1 MNTTSKSSF
10 ARYLPIVAR
19 VLLGIIFLGSGI
31 FGMLMA
37 LGIVPMQAPKEP
49 LSEAATAFMT
59 GLFKSGYLFHLI
71 KATEIVAGALL
82 LSNRFTPLALI
93 LLAPIVVNIFLV
105 HALLMPSGLP
115 IGIVVLVLEA
125 YLGWAYRD
133 SYRALFVPRTSWTE
147 PALEVH
153 SPNARIAQ
161 QLSGGIRGN
170 REYLS
175 D

>member
-1 MNTTSKSSF
+1 MNSQKSKV

-19 VLLGIIFLGSGI
+19 TLMGIIFLGSGV

-37 LGIVPMQAPKEP
+37 LGILPMQQPKEP
-49 LSEAATAFMT
+49 MSDAAQAFMT

-82 LSNRFTPLALI
+82 LVGRFTPLALI

-115 IGIVVLVLEA
+115 IAFVVVILES
-125 YLGWAYRD
+125 YLAWAYRD
-133 SYRALFVPRTSWTE
+133 SYRPLFV
-147 PALEVH
+147 
-153 SPNARIAQ
+153 ARAQ
-161 QLSGGIRGN
+161 PL
-170 REYLS
+170 
-175 D
+175 